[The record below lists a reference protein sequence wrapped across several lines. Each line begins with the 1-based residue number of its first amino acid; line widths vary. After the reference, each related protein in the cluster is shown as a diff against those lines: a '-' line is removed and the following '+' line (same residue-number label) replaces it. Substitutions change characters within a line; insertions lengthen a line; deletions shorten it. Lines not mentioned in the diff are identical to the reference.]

1 MFGLSDSIRFPRGPA
16 WYGSSTKAL
25 RIAAEERDVE
35 TLKRLLPAA
44 AQNGVAEDSPTF
56 CLQWIDSSK
65 MPIRNSLRLP
75 GNAVHYLSL
84 YIIYTYIYIYIYLIN
99 LFSIHLLYLY
109 TGRHKDARFVS
120 HWEAEVASARHV
132 FDFEACSLLFLF

>member
-1 MFGLSDSIRFPRGPA
+1 MCFNMFGLSDSIRFPRGPA

-25 RIAAEERDVE
+25 RIAAEERDME

-44 AQNGVAEDSPTF
+44 AQNSVAEDSPTF

-65 MPIRNSLRLP
+65 MPIHNSFRLP

-84 YIIYTYIYIYIYLIN
+84 SIIYIYIYILHIYLS
-99 LFSIHLLYLY
+99 LS
-109 TGRHKDARFVS
+109 HKSVLDTYIIS
-120 HWEAEVASARHV
+120 LHWASQRR
-132 FDFEACSLLFLF
+132 

>member
-44 AQNGVAEDSPTF
+44 AQDGVAEDSPTF

-84 YIIYTYIYIYIYLIN
+84 SILYIRIYIYLIN